1 MGVWLQKQNM
11 EKIVLFHKKASR
23 KIRLNA
29 VELVVISPPSAYRE
43 QPTKCR
49 LPE

>member
-1 MGVWLQKQNM
+1 MCGCKNKTWKKLSCFIKKLQ
-11 EKIVLFHKKASR
+11 E